1 MISYK
6 EAIKKLN
13 KSYLL
18 IKSETVFSKNSLYR
32 ICSENIYSKF
42 NYPAANNTAYDGFA
56 LNSKET
62 RNVDNSKKIQLKIL
76 KTIAAGDN
84 PKIKKVPQN
93 SCIEVMT
100 GAIINK
106 PFDTII
112 PYEQS
117 VIIKK
122 NNSNYLV
129 INKKISKFK
138 NLRFAGSDYKKG
150 EVVLKKG
157 DLIKPSDVLVLK
169 TLGIKKVKVRKKIK
183 IIFFAT
189 GNEIT
194 NQETIPNWK
203 VRNSNGSYI
212 KSFSKILPVDISEKS
227 ILRDNDEGK
236 FLKELNKNIKNKT
249 DIIITLGAV
258 SAGKYDYIP
267 GIIKKFRRR
276 AYFKG
281 VKIRPGKPILFS
293 KLNSKTAFF
302 GLPGNPVSTAACFRF
317 FVLPYIFKS
326 VGYSGQVPIKAKL
339 KNKFKKKKN
348 FTRFIKGKLTIS
360 KKGNLEFE
368 VLKGQES
375 FKIKP
380 LTKSNVWGQFNNG
393 QSIFKK
399 GDLVDCHTTFGV
411 NFL

>member
-122 NNSNYLV
+122 NNSNY
-129 INKKISKFK
+129 
-138 NLRFAGSDYKKG
+138 
-150 EVVLKKG
+150 
-157 DLIKPSDVLVLK
+157 
-169 TLGIKKVKVRKKIK
+169 
-183 IIFFAT
+183 
-189 GNEIT
+189 
-194 NQETIPNWK
+194 
-203 VRNSNGSYI
+203 
-212 KSFSKILPVDISEKS
+212 
-227 ILRDNDEGK
+227 
-236 FLKELNKNIKNKT
+236 
-249 DIIITLGAV
+249 
-258 SAGKYDYIP
+258 
-267 GIIKKFRRR
+267 
-276 AYFKG
+276 
-281 VKIRPGKPILFS
+281 
-293 KLNSKTAFF
+293 
-302 GLPGNPVSTAACFRF
+302 
-317 FVLPYIFKS
+317 
-326 VGYSGQVPIKAKL
+326 
-339 KNKFKKKKN
+339 
-348 FTRFIKGKLTIS
+348 
-360 KKGNLEFE
+360 
-368 VLKGQES
+368 
-375 FKIKP
+375 
-380 LTKSNVWGQFNNG
+380 
-393 QSIFKK
+393 
-399 GDLVDCHTTFGV
+399 
-411 NFL
+411 

>member
-84 PKIKKVPQN
+84 PKIKKVPKN

-129 INKKISKFK
+129 INKKISKFN

-258 SAGKYDYIP
+258 SAGKYDYVP
-267 GIIKKFRRR
+267 GIIKKFRRK

-326 VGYSGQVPIKAKL
+326 VGYSGHVPIKAKL

-393 QSIFKK
+393 QSIFKI